1 MKQTSVVVVTLAA
14 MAGVSLLLL
23 GCVHSAPKFTACIFL
38 LLVTIFLFML
48 SEHWFTHNAGEFE
61 NRFWTLMAF
70 CFASACLF
78 CRDSPLR
85 FSEDRQGIAWC
96 VVCLF
101 AYLCHIYDRDV
112 RRMFLTKQVNMRKQ
126 RSADFNV
133 QHRAQAK
140 LKIAELKKYVRGI
153 DQRWMSSALQNI
165 FFLPYVLHAESQ
177 IYNILQD
184 ANADELNLILGDDH
198 FELALILYKV
208 KDHWV
213 TKRYNRSKI
222 LDLLAKERV
231 RELNVRSRAV
241 LLDAIQRLKLSAHVK
256 LEEYV
261 KNIFYNTKTDDLS
274 DLKCMTDAKA
284 DINSMHHLLFVDI
297 RSLEIKQSILDHIGR
312 EARIQAAHNV
322 MGGNISR
329 RRKRFAWRKI
339 ISDVDDTLTCC
350 GGSWPAG
357 MDASYPK
364 KSIYP
369 GVIAFYRELD
379 LGTSGPDQL
388 DTIRPGNL
396 VFLSARP
403 HVYKD
408 VSESATYTKLR
419 LLQEKRGLHTSP
431 TLLAGDLDTGGKF
444 LISKDSEPLAQKK
457 YDNFREFLSLY
468 PEFTCIFIGDN
479 GQGDVRA
486 AEMVMN
492 NKDIASNL
500 QRSYIHVIQPLSKMH
515 VASSNMQTYAH
526 PHVCY
531 FNSYIDAALDAYKNQ
546 LIRVTGL
553 QRIMIEAVRDFFV
566 ISEADWKLINPEVVR
581 SVTYIP
587 NTVATLSNSASVSQL
602 SSANERKPRGDS
614 FSTVFGFSRPSSNT
628 YPGVLTASQTAQQM
642 QTAAKIAAASID
654 AIDRSNIGSPPTLIL
669 SPPSTAVNAPAD
681 NAQQQVPP
689 PFPGLPPP
697 VIGYAAPTPE
707 RITAVGNSVTATVT
721 KGVAGLTPLFA
732 AAGESS
738 RQLVKAPPL
747 LSASAKGKSLS
758 FFPSNRQIAAPV
770 VIVGFS
776 LLDSWEIHRNRA
788 AIYRGPRSGTKRV
801 SGLMKRELRI
811 RELNNAIEAGN
822 EVLIKN
828 KLPPVEKISFPCVH
842 SIGRLVKTPF
852 GIASVTV
859 FRETDGMYELTIR
872 ADEYGQVIVAT
883 PASGTEKAAAVAET
897 EVGTIRM
904 RLYVAGMHLDDLR

>member
-1 MKQTSVVVVTLAA
+1 
-14 MAGVSLLLL
+14 
-23 GCVHSAPKFTACIFL
+23 
-38 LLVTIFLFML
+38 ML

-61 NRFWTLMAF
+61 NRFWTSMAF

-78 CRDSPLR
+78 CKDSPLR
-85 FSEDRQGIAWC
+85 FSEDRQGLAWC

-101 AYLCHIYDRDV
+101 AYFCHIYDRDV

-133 QHRAQAK
+133 EHRAQAK
-140 LKIAELKKYVRGI
+140 LKIADLKKYVRGI

-261 KNIFYNTKTDDLS
+261 KNIFYNTKSDDLS

-297 RSLEIKQSILDHIGR
+297 RSPEIKRSILDHIGR

-339 ISDVDDTLTCC
+339 ISDVDDTLSCC

-379 LGTSGPDQL
+379 LGTAGPDQL

-419 LLQEKRGLHTSP
+419 LLQENRGLHTSP

-457 YDNFREFLSLY
+457 YDNFREFLTLY

-492 NKDIASNL
+492 NKEIASNL
-500 QRSYIHVIQPLSKMH
+500 QRSYIHAIQPLSKMH
-515 VASSNMQTYAH
+515 VASPNMQTYAN
-526 PHVCY
+526 PNVCY
-531 FNSYIDAALDAYKNQ
+531 FNSYVDAALDAYKNQ

-553 QRIMIEAVRDFFV
+553 QRIMIEAVQDFFA
-566 ISEADWKLINPEVVR
+566 ISEADWKLINPEIVR
-581 SVTYIP
+581 SITYVP
-587 NTVATLSNSASVSQL
+587 NSSLVAISSSSASQPN
-602 SSANERKPRGDS
+602 SANERKPRGDS
-614 FSTVFGFSRPSSNT
+614 FSTVFGFGRPASNT
-628 YPGVLTASQTAQQM
+628 YPGVITSSQTAQQI
-642 QTAAKIAAASID
+642 QAAAKAAAASLD
-654 AIDRSNIGSPPTLIL
+654 AMDPVHSNVISPPTLIL
-669 SPPSTAVNAPAD
+669 SPPSTAVNAVD
-681 NAQQQVPP
+681 NAQLPP
-689 PFPGLPPP
+689 PFPALPST
-697 VIGYAAPTPE
+697 IGSAAPTPE
-707 RITAVGNSVTATVT
+707 RGVSFGNSVGASVS
-721 KGVAGLTPLFA
+721 KGVSGLTPLFA
-732 AAGESS
+732 SAGESS
-738 RQLVKAPPL
+738 RQLIKTPM
-747 LSASAKGKSLS
+747 LSSSTKGKALP
-758 FFPSNRQIAAPV
+758 FFPSTRQMIAAPAV
-770 VIVGFS
+770 TVGFS
-776 LLDSWEIHRNRA
+776 LLDGWEIHCNRA
-788 AIYRGPRSGTKRV
+788 AIYRGPRWGTKKV
-801 SGLMKRELRI
+801 SGLLKRELRI
-811 RELNNAIEAGN
+811 RELNSAIEAGN
-822 EVLIKN
+822 EVLVKN
-828 KLPPVEKISFPCVH
+828 KLHLVEKIAFPCVYNL
-842 SIGRLVKTPF
+842 GRLVKTPF
-852 GIASVTV
+852 GIASVTA
-859 FRETDGMYELTIR
+859 FRDSDGMYELTIR
-872 ADEYGQVIVAT
+872 SDEHGQTFVAT
-883 PASGTEKAAAVAET
+883 SVSSTEKAAAVADTET
-897 EVGTIRM
+897 ASIRL
-904 RLYVAGMHLDDLR
+904 RLYVAGMHLNDMR